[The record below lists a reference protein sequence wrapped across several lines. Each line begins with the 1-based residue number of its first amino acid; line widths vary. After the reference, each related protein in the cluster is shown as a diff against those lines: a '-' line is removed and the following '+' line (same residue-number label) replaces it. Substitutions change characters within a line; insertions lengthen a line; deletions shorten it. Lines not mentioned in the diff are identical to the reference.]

1 MCRIISN
8 QAHITYILRLKLAL
22 ERFWGKISVGAL
34 CPWIDLFYNIGILM
48 SNDSEKRKKKRENLY
63 DISTRTY
70 SRNSRRQEVNEPF
83 LAEIKRSFFPND

>member
-22 ERFWGKISVGAL
+22 ERFWGKISVGTL

-48 SNDSEKRKKKRENLY
+48 SNDSEKRKKREK
-63 DISTRTY
+63 ISMIFQHELY

-83 LAEIKRSFFPND
+83 LAEIKRSFFSE